1 MAIGSFVKGFSE
13 GFARTY
19 AIRQEEERQ
28 ERLLNKQFLLDEKK
42 KREELEAKS
51 KQHKSAALG
60 LQEMY
65 GLTEAQAN
73 TLLYA

>member
-19 AIRQEEERQ
+19 AIKQEEERQ
-28 ERLLNKQFLLDEKK
+28 ERLLKKEFLLDEKK

-51 KQHKSAALG
+51 KQHKSAALSG
-60 LQEMY
+60 VMIPEF
-65 GLTEAQAN
+65 
-73 TLLYA
+73 TLK